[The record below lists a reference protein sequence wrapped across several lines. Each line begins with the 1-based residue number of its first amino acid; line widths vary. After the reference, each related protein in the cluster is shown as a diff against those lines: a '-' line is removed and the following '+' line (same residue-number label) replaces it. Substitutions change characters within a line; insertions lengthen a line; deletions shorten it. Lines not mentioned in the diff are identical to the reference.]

1 MQQLDLPDRIITH
14 FDQALRTLF
23 GHARGSG
30 RKNPGANHPH
40 PDLSAGEARH
50 AAGLMRVNHAGEV
63 AAQALYEG
71 GGLTAHQPAVRQLM
85 QQAAREEG
93 DHLIWCRQRLRQLD
107 SHTSYLDPLWY
118 AGSLAIGSI
127 AGAAGDRW
135 SLGFVVET
143 EHQVMAHLDSHLQR
157 LPRKDRGSHAILR
170 QMREDESRHATAAH
184 HAGGAKLPWPVRK
197 TMHLVSRIM
206 TGTAY
211 WL

>member
-1 MQQLDLPDRIITH
+1 MQQLDLPDRVIVH
-14 FDQALRTLF
+14 FDQALRTLL
-23 GHARGSG
+23 GKARGSG
-30 RKNPGANHPH
+30 RKNPGEYQP
-40 PDLSAGEARH
+40 PVDLSAEEARH

-71 GGLTAHQPAVRQLM
+71 AGVTAHQPAVKQLM

-93 DHLIWCRQRLRQLD
+93 DHLIWCRERLKQLG

-118 AGSLAIGSI
+118 VGSLAIGGI

-143 EHQVMAHLDSHLQR
+143 EHQVVAHLDDHLKR
-157 LPRKDRGSHAILR
+157 LPSKDSNSRAILEL
-170 QMREDESRHATAAH
+170 MREDEGRHATAAH
-184 HAGGAKLPWPVRK
+184 HAGGAQLPWPVRK
-197 TMHLVSRIM
+197 AMHLVSRIM
-206 TGTAY
+206 TRTAY

>member
-23 GHARGSG
+23 GKARGSG
-30 RKNPGANHPH
+30 RKNPGLIQPH
-40 PDLSAGEARH
+40 SDLSAEEARLT
-50 AAGLMRVNHAGEV
+50 AGLMRVNHAGEV

-71 GGLTAHQPAVRQLM
+71 AGLTAHQPAVKELM

-93 DHLIWCRQRLRQLD
+93 DHLIWCRERLRQLD

-118 AGSLAIGSI
+118 AGSLAIGSLT
-127 AGAAGDRW
+127 GAIGDRW

-143 EHQVMAHLDSHLQR
+143 EHQVVAHLDDHLQR
-157 LPRKDRGSHAILR
+157 LPRKDGNSRAILE
-170 QMREDESRHATAAH
+170 QMREDEGRHATAAH
-184 HAGGAKLPWPVRK
+184 HAGGIQLPKPVRK
-197 TMHLVSRIM
+197 AMHLVSRIM
-206 TGTAY
+206 TRTAY